1 MKLSLFDI
9 CFGLLLAAAGILLP
23 FLNPSE
29 ALIQLVTLAA
39 IWAIFAIGFDFVFG
53 ALGMVSFGHATFLGV
68 GGYAVALATQKYGL
82 PFSAGVGLA
91 IIVGAAFALLFSFCL
106 LYTSPSPRD

>member
-68 GGYAVALATQKYGL
+68 GGYAVRSTC
-82 PFSAGVGLA
+82 GV
-91 IIVGAAFALLFSFCL
+91 
-106 LYTSPSPRD
+106 PE